1 MEYRKNVER
10 ILQKVNNSDEG
21 LQMLFYGAFMREMQ
35 YAVLE
40 DFEDHGDYY
49 TYNDALPS
57 FIKPRQESLIHKWSE
72 AYDELHERELRD
84 ATRRGDVMRYVMQKA
99 LTMEKF
105 LEHDNALH
113 GDEWGDEW

>member
-35 YAVLE
+35 YSVLE
-40 DFEDHGDYY
+40 NFEDHGDYY

-57 FIKPRQESLIHKWSE
+57 FIKPRQESLVRKWSD
-72 AYDELHERELRD
+72 AYDELHERELRA
-84 ATRRGDVMRYVMQKA
+84 ATRRGDVMSYVMQKA
-99 LTMEKF
+99 LTMQKF
-105 LEHDNALH
+105 LEHDNALC
-113 GDEWGDEW
+113 GDER

>member
-35 YAVLE
+35 AAVLE
-40 DFEDHGDYY
+40 NFEDHGDYY

-57 FIKPRQESLIHKWSE
+57 FIKPRQEPLVRMWSA
-72 AYDELHERELRD
+72 AYDESHERELNAAKRK
-84 ATRRGDVMRYVMQKA
+84 GDVMRYAMQKA
-99 LTMEKF
+99 LTMQKF
-105 LEHDNALH
+105 LESELLDM
-113 GDEWGDEW
+113 